1 MYTSVKLPTTTLAE
15 RRQAAQQ
22 AIERHRARIAWAADA
37 LIPADAALDMPS
49 ATQAG
54 LLDSYLKEALTA
66 RDDMLP
72 AFIAAI
78 SQLPDMAPDDPIGML
93 KALPDGGFDALS
105 RTVAGAYFWS
115 PEINRKLKYPGQQEI
130 RETPDYDFVMEAIS
144 PQIERGST
152 FIPTP

>member
-1 MYTSVKLPTTTLAE
+1 MYTSVKLPDTTLAE
-15 RRQAAQQ
+15 RKQAAQ
-22 AIERHRARIAWAADA
+22 AVIERYRARIAWAADA
-37 LIPADAALDMPS
+37 LIPEDKALDMPS

-54 LLDSYLKEALTA
+54 LLDHWLPEALTA

-72 AFIAAI
+72 PFV
-78 SQLPDMAPDDPIGML
+78 
-93 KALPDGGFDALS
+93 KALEGLPEEAPADALGALQALPGGGFDVVA

-130 RETPDYDFVMEAIS
+130 RETPDYDVVMDAIA
-144 PQIERGST
+144 PQLERGDR